1 MRLGVWR
8 RSARMAF
15 EVRSTA
21 AVSTHSGEM
30 APCAT
35 PRACSASILFARR
48 MAQPT
53 ASSSF
58 SGPSRKIRVA
68 SVSTYEASVV
78 PVRRSLYLDPRAAR
92 TPDGQF
98 PGTCPAANVRGRD
111 PGGTASLG
119 GRAERAGDRAAAPL
133 TTARSRRR
141 RSARCGRGAPS
152 GRRRPSPRACTPRTR
167 HARPPRAGARAARAC
182 SRRPSRRSSPRAA
195 ARCAR
200 RAPGPR
206 AARGR
211 RRRRCRRR
219 GGGWAAPPRRSR
231 PGSRRRS
238 PR

>member
-1 MRLGVWR
+1 MRLGVCR

-21 AVSTHSGEM
+21 VVSTHSGEI

-68 SVSTYEASVV
+68 SVSTYGASVV
-78 PVRRSLYLDPRAAR
+78 PVCRSLYLDPRAAR
-92 TPDGQF
+92 PRTAQLRGAR
-98 PGTCPAANVRGRD
+98 PGAHRPPGRRPRRTAPARG
-111 PGGTASLG
+111 S
-119 GRAERAGDRAAAPL
+119 AAQGAAIV
-133 TTARSRRR
+133 TTARPRPR
-141 RSARCGRGAPS
+141 RSGRCGRGAPA
-152 GRRRPSPRACTPRTR
+152 GRRRPWPRACIPRTR
-167 HARPPRAGARAARAC
+167 RARRPPAGARAGRAYT
-182 SRRPSRRSSPRAA
+182 RRRSPRSSPRGA
-195 ARCAR
+195 ARYGR

-231 PGSRRRS
+231 RGSRRRS